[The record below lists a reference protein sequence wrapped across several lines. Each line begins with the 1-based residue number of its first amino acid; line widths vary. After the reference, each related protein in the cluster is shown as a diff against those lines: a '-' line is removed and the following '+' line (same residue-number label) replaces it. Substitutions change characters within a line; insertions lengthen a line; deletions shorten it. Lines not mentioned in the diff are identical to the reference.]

1 MPAREPYSRVSFE
14 RTVGMQQAVVG
25 KTRLGGVLKVANIA
39 GRVIRTVNHGIRI
52 WRSYDEKI

>member
-1 MPAREPYSRVSFE
+1 
-14 RTVGMQQAVVG
+14 MQQAVVG

-39 GRVIRTVNHGIRI
+39 GRVIRTVNHGIPI